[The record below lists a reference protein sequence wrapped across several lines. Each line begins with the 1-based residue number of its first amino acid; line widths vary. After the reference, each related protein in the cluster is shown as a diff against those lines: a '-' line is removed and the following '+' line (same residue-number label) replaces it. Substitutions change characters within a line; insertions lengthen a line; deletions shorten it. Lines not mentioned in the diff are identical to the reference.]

1 MIDAHI
7 KFLKVKLKTVKFF
20 TIIVSLMANLPLMV
34 KSSNGSK
41 LLHPQGVAKLL
52 LKFEGNFTF
61 KAMVISIYICLR
73 LLNKQFKF

>member
-1 MIDAHI
+1 
-7 KFLKVKLKTVKFF
+7 
-20 TIIVSLMANLPLMV
+20 MANFPLMV

-73 LLNKQFKF
+73 PLNKQFKF